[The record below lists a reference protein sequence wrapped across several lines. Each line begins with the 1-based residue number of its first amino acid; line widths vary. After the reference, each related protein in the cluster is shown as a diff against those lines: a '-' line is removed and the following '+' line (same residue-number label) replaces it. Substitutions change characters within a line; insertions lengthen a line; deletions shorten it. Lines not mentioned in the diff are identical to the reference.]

1 MKKSNYEQHVSMS
14 YSTAFKLK
22 VVEEIESGK
31 FSITEAGKIYDIGG
45 SHTISGWMVK
55 FGKSHLLS
63 KVVRVEMKD
72 EKDKLK
78 ELQERVRKLE
88 KLLADKEL
96 DNLMNEAFL
105 EILAE
110 DNGID
115 LEEFKKKADKERL
128 TKRH

>member
-1 MKKSNYEQHVSMS
+1 MKKSNYEQYVSMS

-31 FSITEAGKIYDIGG
+31 FSINEAGKIYDIGG
-45 SHTISGWMVK
+45 AHTISKWMVK

>member
-1 MKKSNYEQHVSMS
+1 
-14 YSTAFKLK
+14 
-22 VVEEIESGK
+22 
-31 FSITEAGKIYDIGG
+31 
-45 SHTISGWMVK
+45 MVK

>member
-1 MKKSNYEQHVSMS
+1 MKKSNYEQHVRMS

-31 FSITEAGKIYDIGG
+31 FSMTEAGKIYDIGG
-45 SHTISGWMVK
+45 SHTISRWMVK
-55 FGKSHLLS
+55 FGKSYLLS

-78 ELQERVRKLE
+78 ELQERVRRLE

-105 EILAE
+105 ELMAE
-110 DNGID
+110 DTGID
-115 LEEFKKKADKERL
+115 LEEYKKKVGKERL
-128 TKRH
+128 TKRQ

>member
-31 FSITEAGKIYDIGG
+31 FSINEARKIYDIGG
-45 SHTISGWMVK
+45 SHTISKWMVN